1 MRTLPFAVRR
11 VVAFDLLDGS
21 ELVHHGG
28 IARGLVV
35 VRHAARATEVA
46 LAPAWV
52 EFVDVPVLADAKVV
66 AMSMPKLTRQI
77 VADPRLA
84 LMLALGYSSGLPIL
98 LIFSTQS
105 AWLREAGVSRS
116 AIGLMS
122 WCALAYSFKFVWAPF
137 IDRFDPP
144 GLARRLGRR
153 RGWMLLA
160 QLGTAAGLCGLSL
173 GNPAANLSWNIAFA
187 FLTAFFAATLD
198 ATVDGWRIDAAP
210 PERQGVMTAV
220 YSLGYRLAM
229 ICAGAGALYIADFAS
244 WRAAYLTTASLTL
257 VGIAGCL
264 LSPRL
269 DRAAPPAGRAA
280 LGSSFVEPLG
290 DLIRRHGLALIA
302 ILALVALYR
311 LPDFVSGVMANPLYI
326 DLGFT
331 KSDIATVSKLYG
343 VWIGIAGAF
352 AGGLAVSRIGL
363 MPGLMIGGVAAS
375 LSHLSL
381 ALLAVSGARLDLLTL
396 AVSTESF
403 ASGFAGAALIAY
415 MSSLVS
421 PAYAATQYALLS
433 SLYALP
439 GKFVGGLS
447 GIMVDAF
454 GYPRFFVATALIGAP
469 VAILCIVVWRGE
481 VRGRGAVGATQPG

>member
-1 MRTLPFAVRR
+1 
-11 VVAFDLLDGS
+11 
-21 ELVHHGG
+21 
-28 IARGLVV
+28 
-35 VRHAARATEVA
+35 
-46 LAPAWV
+46 
-52 EFVDVPVLADAKVV
+52 
-66 AMSMPKLTRQI
+66 MSMPKLTRQI

-84 LMLALGYSSGLPIL
+84 LMLVLGYSSGLPIL

-144 GLARRLGRR
+144 LLARRLGRR

-160 QLGTAAGLCGLSL
+160 QIGTAAGLYGLSY
-173 GNPAANLSWNIAFA
+173 GNPATNLPWNIAFA
-187 FLTAFFAATLD
+187 FFTAFSAATLD
-198 ATVDGWRIDAAP
+198 VTIDGWRIDAAP
-210 PERQGVMTAV
+210 PERQGMMTAV

-244 WRAAYLTTASLTL
+244 WRAAYLTMAALTL
-257 VGIAGCL
+257 IGIAGCL

-269 DRAAPPAGRAA
+269 DRAATRAGRAA
-280 LGSSFVEPLG
+280 LGSAFVEPLG
-290 DLIRRHGLALIA
+290 DLVRRHGLALIA

-352 AGGLAVSRIGL
+352 AGGLAVNRIGL

-375 LSHLSL
+375 VSHLSL

-469 VAILCIVVWRGE
+469 VAILCILVWRGE
-481 VRGRGAVGATQPG
+481 VRGRRAVGATQPG